1 MAKKNKPDECEPD
14 PIEDA
19 IEKAAL
25 ELYEKF
31 GAEELVI
38 ISKKDNV
45 TIRAHRPIEERVI
58 DRYSFTEAHGY
69 LKNAKR
75 RIKSKTPEGYSDCK
89 ANCRNALDS
98 TLQILTGRENV
109 REATKELHRQ
119 GILGEREEEF
129 IKTFGDLLI
138 ILHRID
144 SKKGSHPP
152 MTRNEND
159 AEFALSITTDVVNY
173 IINQATRPRV

>member
-1 MAKKNKPDECEPD
+1 MSTGMTDEDKLDE
-14 PIEDA
+14 
-19 IEKAAL
+19 IEKVAL
-25 ELYEKF
+25 ELYEKY
-31 GAEELVI
+31 GDNI
-38 ISKKDNV
+38 IV
-45 TIRAHRPIEERVI
+45 RTPHFTIRAYRPIEERVI

-109 REATKELHRQ
+109 REAVKELMNR
-119 GILGEREEEF
+119 GILGDREAEF
-129 IKTFGDLLI
+129 IKNLEKLI
-138 ILHRID
+138 VTLRWLD

-152 MTRNEND
+152 MTRSEND
-159 AEFALSITTDVVNY
+159 AKLALNLTRDIVEY